1 MAAPRWLD
9 EREQQAWR
17 SIREMHHRLSIA
29 VERRLVQES
38 GLSAADYQV
47 LVPLS
52 ESADGRLRARDLARD
67 AGWEKSRLSHQM
79 RRMEQR
85 GLVERED
92 CPTDARGAYVRLTP
106 AGRAAIEAA
115 APGHVEAVR
124 RLFLDVLEPAELD
137 VLAAMA
143 DRVLA
148 RLAEEGSACAGPDPG
163 ACS

>member
-9 EREQQAWR
+9 EREQHAWR

-38 GLSAADYQV
+38 GLSAADYQG

-106 AGRAAIEAA
+106 AGLAAIEAA

-148 RLAEEGSACAGPDPG
+148 RLAEEGSACAGPDPD